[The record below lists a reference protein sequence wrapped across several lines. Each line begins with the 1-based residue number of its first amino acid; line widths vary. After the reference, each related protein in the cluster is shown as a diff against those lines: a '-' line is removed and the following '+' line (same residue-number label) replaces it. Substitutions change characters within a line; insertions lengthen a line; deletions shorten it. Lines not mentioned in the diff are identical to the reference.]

1 MLEIVVHEIR
11 GYCPVYK
18 KGDRIL
24 IEDPEIVLEKTDA
37 LCTHALSTLLHYAL
51 ILEHDWC
58 PVKLGLTTA
67 EDEEHAYMQCVD
79 PGKPG
84 GAGFIG
90 TNLVNELR
98 KRGHEVIA
106 SDLYNTDREGYLRA
120 DVRNYRQLER
130 VFEIEKWKFDSVYHL
145 AAEYGRWNGE
155 DYYENLWATNAIGTK
170 HIIRLQEKLKF
181 RMIFFSSAEV
191 YGDYERVMTEDVMEK
206 NPIKDT
212 YQMNDYAITKW
223 AGELM
228 CMNSAKMFG
237 TETVRVRPVNCYG
250 PGEHYTPYRGFIP
263 KFIYHAIFNKPYT
276 VFKGHKRII
285 DYVGD
290 SCRTWANI
298 VDNFIPGEVY
308 NVGGR
313 PEWEMEIKD
322 YSDLV
327 LKAVGR
333 EDSLVTYKEAEPFTT
348 KIKTMDFSKAVMDLK
363 HNPKVTPEEGI
374 KRTVKWMKNVY
385 TNINI

>member
-1 MLEIVVHEIR
+1 METE
-11 GYCPVYK
+11 
-18 KGDRIL
+18 RIL
-24 IEDPEIVLEKTDA
+24 VT
-37 LCTHALSTLLHYAL
+37 
-51 ILEHDWC
+51 
-58 PVKLGLTTA
+58 
-67 EDEEHAYMQCVD
+67 
-79 PGKPG
+79 G

-106 SDLYNTDREGYLRA
+106 LDLYNTDREGYLRT

-130 VFEIEKWKFDSVYHL
+130 AFDKWEIDSVYHL

-170 HIIRLQEKLKF
+170 HLIRLQEKLGF

-191 YGDYERVMTEDVMEK
+191 YGDYEGVMSEDVMEK
-206 NPIKDT
+206 NPIRDT

-228 CMNSAKMFG
+228 CMNSTKMFG

-263 KFIYHAIFNKPYT
+263 KFIYHALHNKPYT

-285 DYVGD
+285 DYVED
-290 SCRTWANI
+290 SCKTWANI

-313 PEWEMEIKD
+313 PEWEKEIKE
-322 YSDLV
+322 YSDLI
-327 LKAVGR
+327 LKEVGR
-333 EDSLVTYKEAEPFTT
+333 DDSLVTYKEAEPFTT
-348 KIKTMDFSKAVMDLK
+348 KIKTMDFSKAVRDLK
-363 HNPKVTPEEGI
+363 HDPKVPPEEGI
-374 KRTVKWMKNVY
+374 RRTVEWMKSIY
-385 TNINI
+385 LR

>member
-1 MLEIVVHEIR
+1 METE
-11 GYCPVYK
+11 
-18 KGDRIL
+18 RIL
-24 IEDPEIVLEKTDA
+24 VT
-37 LCTHALSTLLHYAL
+37 
-51 ILEHDWC
+51 
-58 PVKLGLTTA
+58 
-67 EDEEHAYMQCVD
+67 
-79 PGKPG
+79 G

-98 KRGHEVIA
+98 KRGHEVIT
-106 SDLYNTDREGYLRA
+106 SDLYNTDRDDYIRA

-130 VFEIEKWKFDSVYHL
+130 VFERWKFDSVYHL

-155 DYYENLWATNAIGTK
+155 EYYENLWATNAIGTK

-181 RMIFFSSAEV
+181 GMIFFSSAEV
-191 YGDYERVMTEDVMEK
+191 YGDYEGIMTEDVMEK
-206 NPIKDT
+206 NPIKET

-263 KFIYHAIFNKPYT
+263 KFIYHALHNKPYT

-285 DYVGD
+285 DYVED

-313 PEWEMEIKD
+313 PEWEKEIKE

-327 LKAVGR
+327 LKEVGR
-333 EDSLVTYKEAEPFTT
+333 DDSIVTYKEAEPFTT
-348 KIKTMDFSKAVMDLK
+348 KIKTMDFSKAVRDLG
-363 HNPKVTPEEGI
+363 HDPKVTPEEGI
-374 KRTVKWMKNVY
+374 KRTVEWMKSIY
-385 TNINI
+385 HKEG